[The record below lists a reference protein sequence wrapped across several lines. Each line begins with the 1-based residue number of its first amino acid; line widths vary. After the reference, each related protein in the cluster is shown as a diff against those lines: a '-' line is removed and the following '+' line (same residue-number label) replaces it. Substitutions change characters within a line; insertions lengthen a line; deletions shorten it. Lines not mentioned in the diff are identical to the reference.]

1 MLLYIIIHVSLRIT
15 FTLYSIIFSFSLSRF
30 GSKIVVQSANVKTTE
45 VLPAE
50 VKEVS
55 HEPKH
60 ITLSAYKMCL
70 FMYHHLPPVVII
82 ELHHVLLCY
91 NKQLYNIDFFLFLN
105 AAYIIKPFSAGID
118 LNRLDVRL

>member
-1 MLLYIIIHVSLRIT
+1 M
-15 FTLYSIIFSFSLSRF
+15 
-30 GSKIVVQSANVKTTE
+30 QSANVKTTE
-45 VLPAE
+45 VLPAD

-82 ELHHVLLCY
+82 ELHHVSLCF
-91 NKQLYNIDFFLFLN
+91 NKQLHRIDIFLFLN
-105 AAYIIKPFSAGID
+105 AAYIIMPLSAGIA
-118 LNRLDVRL
+118 LRRVDVRF